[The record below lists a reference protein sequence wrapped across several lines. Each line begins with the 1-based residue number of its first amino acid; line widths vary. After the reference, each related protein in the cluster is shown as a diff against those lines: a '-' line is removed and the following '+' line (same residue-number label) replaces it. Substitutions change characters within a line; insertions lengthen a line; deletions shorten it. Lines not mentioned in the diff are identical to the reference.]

1 MVNLE
6 TASNNNNN
14 TSSGSADLLGLGV
27 GDGGSNDVESPSV
40 NGNGFSQETPTN
52 NLTKYVTI
60 RFLHAVRTYKGL
72 SNLVLSTDSDLV
84 G

>member
-14 TSSGSADLLGLGV
+14 TSSGSADLLGLGLAGG
-27 GDGGSNDVESPSV
+27 GDGGGGNDVESPSV
-40 NGNGFSQETPTN
+40 NGNGFAQETTTN

-60 RFLHAVRTYKGL
+60 TFLHAVRSYKGL
-72 SNLVLSTDSDLV
+72 SYLVLTS
-84 G
+84 